1 MFISKFTS
9 CNGLKYHNIR
19 YKSRENNPI
28 KPFRFPSMCYLVTC
42 SGFWEC
48 TSSTER
54 SRQRGLRGDRNCFF
68 CAIAFWRDEM
78 SDEKHEE
85 FRRLGSVLIE
95 KNSKVFQP
103 LLVLFEL
110 CTQQQISSTCFIFFD
125 RFRLITQT
133 SSRSLNKMDKRN
145 LFYT

>member
-1 MFISKFTS
+1 
-9 CNGLKYHNIR
+9 
-19 YKSRENNPI
+19 
-28 KPFRFPSMCYLVTC
+28 
-42 SGFWEC
+42 
-48 TSSTER
+48 
-54 SRQRGLRGDRNCFF
+54 
-68 CAIAFWRDEM
+68 M

-95 KNSKVFQP
+95 KNPKVFQP

-110 CTQQQISSTCFIFFD
+110 CTQQQILSTCFIFSD

-133 SSRSLNKMDKRN
+133 SSRSLNQMDKRN

>member
-1 MFISKFTS
+1 M
-9 CNGLKYHNIR
+9 N
-19 YKSRENNPI
+19 
-28 KPFRFPSMCYLVTC
+28 
-42 SGFWEC
+42 
-48 TSSTER
+48 
-54 SRQRGLRGDRNCFF
+54 
-68 CAIAFWRDEM
+68 
-78 SDEKHEE
+78 DEKHEE

-95 KNSKVFQP
+95 KNLKVFQP

-110 CTQQQISSTCFIFFD
+110 CTQQQILSTCFIFSD